1 MGVLDNRRGWDD
13 ELVVVVGILRRF
25 GGIDGGDGT
34 EGLWGAST
42 GAWRRELGARG
53 DAEAPLIVM
62 RGKILGR

>member
-34 EGLWGAST
+34 EGLRGGVHGGVAT
-42 GAWRRELGARG
+42 GVGAWG
-53 DAEAPLIVM
+53 DAETPLIV
-62 RGKILGR
+62 I